1 MAKRRKKSNKTLY
14 ILLGAVVIL
23 IVVVVVGK
31 SAGFIGKKK
40 EIEVSLAEVQKETI
54 VEKVSASGTIKPV
67 YEVKLSPDVSGEIIQ
82 LTIEEGDSV
91 TAGDLLVKIRPDNFV
106 NALERALANY
116 NTQRANLASSKASL
130 ARSEATYARLTDE
143 YKRSK
148 KLHDEKVIS
157 DAEWQLSEQNFKIGQ
172 NDLESARQNVK
183 ASEFVVLSTKAS
195 VDDAEENLR
204 LTNVYAPTTGTVSK
218 LLVEQGERVVGT
230 QQFSG
235 TEMIRIADLN
245 KMEVRVDV
253 NENDIIRISIG
264 DTAIIEVDS
273 YNYLEKKFKGVV
285 TQIANTA
292 NENISADAVTE
303 FEVRVRILNSS
314 FQDLIDE
321 GRKTP
326 FRPGMTAS
334 VEIIT
339 NRKEDI
345 IAVPLAAVTTRKQ
358 SEIDQDSTATEK
370 PERKSSSASK
380 DDEKK
385 EIVFVFED
393 GVGKIRLVKTGI
405 SDYDNIEII
414 EGIEE
419 GEKVISGPFLAVS
432 RRLKNNDNVVDSEA
446 DNSKKDDETEEE

>member
-1 MAKRRKKSNKTLY
+1 
-14 ILLGAVVIL
+14 
-23 IVVVVVGK
+23 
-31 SAGFIGKKK
+31 
-40 EIEVSLAEVQKETI
+40 
-54 VEKVSASGTIKPV
+54 
-67 YEVKLSPDVSGEIIQ
+67 
-82 LTIEEGDSV
+82 
-91 TAGDLLVKIRPDNFV
+91 
-106 NALERALANY
+106 
-116 NTQRANLASSKASL
+116 
-130 ARSEATYARLTDE
+130 
-143 YKRSK
+143 
-148 KLHDEKVIS
+148 
-157 DAEWQLSEQNFKIGQ
+157 
-172 NDLESARQNVK
+172 
-183 ASEFVVLSTKAS
+183 
-195 VDDAEENLR
+195 
-204 LTNVYAPTTGTVSK
+204 
-218 LLVEQGERVVGT
+218 VGT

-345 IAVPLAAVTTRKQ
+345 IAVPLASVTTRKQ

-370 PERKSSSASK
+370 PERKSSSASN

-393 GVGKIRLVKTGI
+393 GVAKIRLVKTGI

-432 RRLKNNDNVVDSEA
+432 RRLKNNDNVVDSDANKSE
-446 DNSKKDDETEEE
+446 KDDDSE